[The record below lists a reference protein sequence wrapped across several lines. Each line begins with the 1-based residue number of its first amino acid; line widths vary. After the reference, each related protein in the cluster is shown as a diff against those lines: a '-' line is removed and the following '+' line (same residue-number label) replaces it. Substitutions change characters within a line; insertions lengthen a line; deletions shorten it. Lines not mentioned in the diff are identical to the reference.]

1 MSEKASQ
8 CIIHFWESSKNL
20 MTSQT
25 IGSWEVLIEASKIQ
39 KDKTNWNFT
48 EMVAED
54 EFQKIR

>member
-8 CIIHFWESSKNL
+8 CIIHFWKSSKNL
-20 MTSQT
+20 MASHT
-25 IGSWEVLIEASKIQ
+25 IRSWEVLIEASKIQ

-54 EFQKIR
+54 ELQKIR